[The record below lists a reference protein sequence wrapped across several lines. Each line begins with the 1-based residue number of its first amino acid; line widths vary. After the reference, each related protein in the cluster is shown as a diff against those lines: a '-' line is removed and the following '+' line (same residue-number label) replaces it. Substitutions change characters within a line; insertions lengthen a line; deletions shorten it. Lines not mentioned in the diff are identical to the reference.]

1 METYTTFVVPMGN
14 TKFTKELE
22 LQARNDSVTL
32 NNKKEKSRDYLNNEE
47 TIKDS
52 ESTSENIKEEEDNL
66 VA

>member
-32 NNKKEKSRDYLNNEE
+32 NNKKEKARDGLDYEE
-47 TIKDS
+47 AIEYP
-52 ESTSENIKEEEDNL
+52 ESASDKIEE
-66 VA
+66 AK